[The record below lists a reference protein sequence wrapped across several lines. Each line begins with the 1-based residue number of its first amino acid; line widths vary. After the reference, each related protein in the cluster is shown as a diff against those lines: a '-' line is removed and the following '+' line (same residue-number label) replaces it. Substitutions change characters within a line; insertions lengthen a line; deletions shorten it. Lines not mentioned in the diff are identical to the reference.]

1 MFRSASHNR
10 LLNENMMGDSKPQA
24 RLPEQPVTRKSELGL
39 LDGLFGRIPLAK
51 LEMFCQRLSIGL
63 RSGVGILKLL
73 ETEARQ
79 GSPRHREVMK
89 QTMAKVRGGEA
100 LAKAFSDAGNYFP
113 PLLIQMISAGET
125 SGGLDRILA
134 YMTQYYQDLRLAR
147 RQFLGQIAWPLIQL
161 GLAIGVVCLVIAL
174 RGFLARGP
182 QVEQFDSLGMGLSGT
197 SGVAIFLGWVL
208 MAAMTIGGLAIAVW
222 KNVFNCHRIL
232 IPLVLPI
239 PILGAVFS
247 NTALARMS
255 MTLSMLLNSGVDA
268 IRCVREAFLS
278 TGNYF
283 YIQGMKPAL
292 ANVQQGQSL
301 AHSLNEAKVFPQ
313 EFIDGIE
320 VGELSGNE
328 TESLEYLASEYSRRA
343 KSSMTQLSVL
353 TSTAI
358 WITIAGLIV
367 MFIIRMTM
375 QYVNMLN
382 SLMN

>member
-1 MFRSASHNR
+1 
-10 LLNENMMGDSKPQA
+10 MGDSNPRK
-24 RLPEQPVTRKSELGL
+24 RLPALQVIGNSKPGL
-39 LDGLFGRIPLAK
+39 LDELFGRIPLAK

-89 QTMAKVRGGEA
+89 QSISKIRSGEPM
-100 LAKAFSDAGNYFP
+100 AKAFGDAGNYFP

-182 QVEQFDSLGMGLSGT
+182 QEEQFDSLGLGLSGA

-208 MAAMTIGGLAIAVW
+208 MVTMAIIGLVIALW
-222 KNVFNCHRIL
+222 KNVFNCHRVL

-247 NTALARMS
+247 NTAMARMS

-268 IRCVREAFLS
+268 MRCVREAFLS

-283 YIQGMKPAL
+283 YVQGMKPAL

-301 AHSLNEAKVFPQ
+301 AHSLSEAKVFPQ

-353 TSTAI
+353 TSTSI
-358 WITIAGLIV
+358 WIAIAAMIV
-367 MFIIRMTM
+367 MFIIRMMM